1 MDDFSRTSWQEVDDL
16 LDAALDRPPEERTA
30 FLDEACEGRPELR
43 AKVASLLEAEE
54 QAGALFDEE
63 AVDFAGPAY
72 DPDDND
78 GLTADPLA
86 RPDRRIGGYQ
96 LGDEIGRGGMS
107 RVFRAERTDDA
118 FEQTVAVKLLRIGLD
133 TPAARRRFRVEQ
145 QVLATL
151 RHPHIARLLDGGV
164 TDDDVPYLVME
175 YVDGVPITTYCDNN
189 TLSVEER
196 VALLQDVGEAL
207 RHAHHNL
214 VVHRDLKPSNVLV
227 TPEGTVKLLDFSI
240 AKLLD
245 ESETPVTVPAT
256 RTGVRPMTP
265 AYAAPEQVRGAS
277 VSTAT
282 DVYQLG
288 VLAYEILT
296 GHRPFEGD
304 ERGDVE
310 QAILETD
317 PARLSTVITQESEE
331 SDDETGPDAISTARD
346 TSVRQLRHTLE
357 GDLDTIVRAAL
368 RKEPERRYASV
379 RDLMDDLDRYQSGQ
393 PVEARSA
400 TIGYRT
406 KKFMQR
412 NRWGVVVAAVFLA
425 TVVGFGT
432 MLVQQRNRAQREAQ
446 KAEIVSDYLVDL
458 FGAGAP
464 AQTTDTLLARDLV
477 RRGLSRVDRLRDR
490 PLVQA
495 EMLDALGQ
503 AARGLGNWSQADSL
517 LSRALALRR
526 RHLEPPHPALVASLV
541 HVARAKWTGQRVWEA
556 RPLYEKALAMSRDLG
571 RSGHRASS
579 LEGLAQ
585 TLAVQGD
592 PDSAEV
598 LMRRAIE
605 ERRQSQP
612 GTGYHELPLDQME
625 LARIVQRQGRAAR
638 AEELYRAGLQRMRE
652 ASGFTPVE
660 RARAYHAFGTLLRAK
675 EEYGAAQAY
684 YQKTLTV
691 ASENLGRNHPWAR
704 RARSNLYR
712 LEIRLGEYQSALALA
727 RAGLAV
733 AKQQYETPYYPI
745 TEGYQRV
752 GHLLDNIGRSAEA
765 RPLLRKATALRRE
778 ARGPDHLWTH
788 STRVRWALCLA
799 ETGRLDQAERML
811 RETGRALQQTQSD
824 STVVDVRRMRAVQAV
839 AEGRL
844 YGRRGEWRR
853 AIQRLQRGYRLR
865 RRQIGLRAPLT
876 QRALRHLAAAHEAVD
891 QTDRARAYR
900 DSLMAR

>member
-1 MDDFSRTSWQEVDDL
+1 MDDFSDTSWQEVDNL

-72 DPDDND
+72 DPEEND

-86 RPDRRIGGYQ
+86 EPDRCIGGYR
-96 LGDEIGRGGMS
+96 LGEEIGRGGMS

-133 TPAARRRFRVEQ
+133 TAAARRRFRLEQ

-175 YVDGVPITTYCDNN
+175 YVDGVPITTYCDDN
-189 TLSVEER
+189 TLTVRER
-196 VALLQDVGEAL
+196 VALLRDVGAAL
-207 RHAHHNL
+207 QHAHRNL

-245 ESETPVTVPAT
+245 EGETPVTVPAT

-265 AYAAPEQVRGAS
+265 AYAAPEQVTGDS

-296 GHRPFEGD
+296 GRRPFEGD
-304 ERGDVE
+304 ERGDLE

-317 PARLSTVITQESEE
+317 PDRLSTVVAETPGDAEEE
-331 SDDETGPDAISTARD
+331 SPEDISKARG

-379 RDLMDDLDRYQSGQ
+379 RDFMDDLDRYQNGQ
-393 PVEARSA
+393 PVEARTA
-400 TIGYRT
+400 TLAYRT
-406 KKFMQR
+406 KKFVQR
-412 NRWGVVVAAVFLA
+412 NRWGMAVAAVFLA
-425 TVVGFGT
+425 TVVGFGA

-503 AARGLGNWSQADSL
+503 AARGLGNWNQADSL

-526 RHLEPPHPALVASLV
+526 DHLEPPHEALVASLV
-541 HVARAKWTGQRVWEA
+541 HVARAKRTGQRVWEA

-571 RSGHRASS
+571 RSGHRAAI
-579 LEGLAQ
+579 LEGLAE
-585 TLAVQGD
+585 TLAVQGT

-605 ERRQSQP
+605 RRRQSYP
-612 GTGYHELPLDQME
+612 GPGYHELPLDQME
-625 LARIVQRQGRAAR
+625 LARIVQRQGRADR
-638 AEELYRAGLQRMRE
+638 AEELYRAGLQRMRKR
-652 ASGFTPVE
+652 AGFAPVE
-660 RARAYHAFGTLLRAK
+660 RARAYHSFGALLRAK

-684 YQKTLTV
+684 YRKTLSV
-691 ASENLGRNHPWAR
+691 ASEHLGRGHPWAR

-712 LEIRLGEYQSALALA
+712 LEIRLGEYESALGLA
-727 RAGLAV
+727 RTGLAI
-733 AKQQYETPYYPI
+733 AKQQYEAPYYPV
-745 TEGYQRV
+745 TAGYQRV
-752 GHLLDNIGRSAEA
+752 GHLLDNMGRAEEA
-765 RPLLRKATALRRE
+765 HPLLRKATRLRRE
-778 ARGPDHLWTH
+778 ARGPDHIWTH
-788 STRVRWALCLA
+788 STRVRWALCLV
-799 ETGRLDQAERML
+799 EVDRLGRAERML
-811 RETGRALQQTQSD
+811 EKTRTALEQVHPD
-824 STVVDVRRMRAVQAV
+824 STIVNVRRMQAIQAV

-844 YGRRGEWRR
+844 SGERGEWRQ
-853 AIQRLQRGYRLR
+853 AIRRLKRGYTLR
-865 RRQIGLRAPLT
+865 RRQTGLRAPLT
-876 QRALRHLAAAHEAVD
+876 QRALRHLAAAHTAVG
-891 QTDRARAYR
+891 QPARAAAYR
-900 DSLMAR
+900 DSLLGR